1 MRTFKFY
8 KENNRWYIDLPEW
21 EGQKSEL
28 EMVVGADEFLDIVSE
43 NSEEVFIN
51 ISTKFFL
58 GSNKLQLINVD
69 PVEGAWYESDS
80 FHKMWLC
87 NVTKFVFDEFP
98 ENIYFLTQNY
108 ESK

>member
-1 MRTFKFY
+1 M
-8 KENNRWYIDLPEW
+8 PEW

-43 NSEEVFIN
+43 NGNEVLIN
-51 ISTKFFL
+51 ISTEFFL

-69 PVEGAWYESDS
+69 PAEGAWYESDS

-87 NVTKFVFDEFP
+87 NVTKFVFGDFP
-98 ENIYFLTQNY
+98 ETIFF
-108 ESK
+108 SKMVV

>member
-43 NSEEVFIN
+43 NGEEVLIN
-51 ISTKFFL
+51 ISTEFFF
-58 GSNKLQLINVD
+58 GCSKLRLTHID
-69 PVEGAWYESDS
+69 PSEGAWYQSDTY
-80 FHKMWLC
+80 HRMWLC
-87 NVTKFVFDEFP
+87 DVTKFVFGDFP
-98 ENIYFLTQNY
+98 ETIFF
-108 ESK
+108 SKMVV